1 MSELYESE
9 DFIYNR
15 IPIRIFNH
23 CFDGIEIFTPTHWH
37 RNIEFNLVT
46 CGRIRRIVDGIQYD
60 QTEGDIFIV
69 NSGEI
74 HADHWIDET
83 DHFEGITVQI
93 SKSFM
98 ERWLGGDFYLSIPEK
113 AEDMQQMIN
122 VLLQFGKL
130 KQKKEQNGYAGFGE
144 NLDGTVENDLS
155 RIRAMELLFRLL
167 GVLRMSC
174 VKKPTENR
182 RNREDSINKIK
193 EITNYLDKHYTENL
207 TLAAVAEQFHYTS
220 AHLSRLF
227 KKHIGINF
235 HDHLQYL
242 RLMNCVEMMKVH
254 PEMQLTVIALN
265 NGFPNIKSFIE
276 TFKRF
281 YGCTPSAWMKKKR

>member
-1 MSELYESE
+1 M
-9 DFIYNR
+9 FR
-15 IPIRIFNH
+15 
-23 CFDGIEIFTPTHWH
+23 T
-37 RNIEFNLVT
+37 
-46 CGRIRRIVDGIQYD
+46 DGIQYD

-122 VLLQFGKL
+122 VLLKFGKL

-242 RLMNCVEMMKVH
+242 RLMNCVEMMKIH
-254 PEMQLTVIALN
+254 PEMQFTVIALN